1 MTDLPILAEHQAR
14 VLLTIP
20 YPLSCCCACFPHR
33 LVHRLDRRV
42 SGVMMLARSADA
54 AAWLAACFRDKA
66 AQALQ
71 ELEDERLAARSRLG
85 LTETP
90 PRAPL
95 PPRELLP
102 GGLSLARTY
111 WALLHG
117 GRLKPGERGRITL
130 PVPVPGGGGPS
141 RPAVTLYR
149 VRASKEGLS
158 WVELTPMTGARMGG
172 GLPCSVC

>member
-1 MTDLPILAEHQAR
+1 
-14 VLLTIP
+14 
-20 YPLSCCCACFPHR
+20 
-33 LVHRLDRRV
+33 
-42 SGVMMLARSADA
+42 MLARNADA

-66 AQALQ
+66 AQAQQ

-85 LTETP
+85 LPETP
-90 PRAPL
+90 SPRGPL
-95 PPRELLP
+95 PQRELLP
-102 GGLSLARTY
+102 EGLSLARTY

-117 GRLKPGERGRITL
+117 GQLKPGARGRITL

-158 WVELTPMTGARMGG
+158 WVELTPMTGAWGG
-172 GLPCSVC
+172 SLPL